1 MTLNAKNS
9 HLSLTKGSITFSLL
23 VWLYTKYTCFLCD
36 FLSSLQLVAANI
48 ANITILQYCKATP
61 ALSSFYAGFPP
72 RPLLITSYYSET
84 AICKKHVNF
93 TLVLCDVQMKTRENN
108 QQLLDFMCLC
118 EIIILKCFIMPSFSK
133 AALWSLQQWRSLH
146 LANNVTSLAANF
158 TNGMMITR
166 IKASFVRQHHFVKN
180 RIFLLTSQL

>member
-1 MTLNAKNS
+1 MSQSNVDQLEREASMTINAKNS
-9 HLSLTKGSITFSLL
+9 HLSLSKGSITFSLL

-36 FLSSLQLVAANI
+36 FLSSLQLVADNI

-108 QQLLDFMCLC
+108 LDNNITGFYV
-118 EIIILKCFIMPSFSK
+118 
-133 AALWSLQQWRSLH
+133 SL
-146 LANNVTSLAANF
+146 
-158 TNGMMITR
+158 
-166 IKASFVRQHHFVKN
+166 
-180 RIFLLTSQL
+180 

>member
-9 HLSLTKGSITFSLL
+9 HLSLFRRKKTDFKSSLSALLTQTSMFSQSWWKTSALSQQSKVDQLEREASMTLNAKNSHLLSLTKGSITFSLL

-93 TLVLCDVQMKTRENN
+93 TLVLCDVHMKTREK
-108 QQLLDFMCLC
+108 LIFTT
-118 EIIILKCFIMPSFSK
+118 ITGFYV
-133 AALWSLQQWRSLH
+133 SL
-146 LANNVTSLAANF
+146 
-158 TNGMMITR
+158 
-166 IKASFVRQHHFVKN
+166 
-180 RIFLLTSQL
+180 